1 MGKNLFIL
9 AILTM
14 SLMACSTKEDVA
26 DEREPL
32 KPETPVG
39 KDEWETILPD
49 GGVIER
55 DDITIQFPKG
65 TFSSETKVAV
75 SEVKKGQILGED
87 EVSKFYQIT
96 MPVTTGNSFTVKIKC
111 DEKGEDINAVIHAP
125 AIAVTLQQ
133 QLYCDIT
140 VKSTYSNGE
149 YQVNI
154 PKFKNGDTNETA
166 SFSIGIAHLVS
177 DFSTTT
183 GTRGGGVKT
192 VGNVSWHWTLDNKT
206 YIKYFDNLMKV
217 SDDIRRGLQNIQDLG
232 FRLSDARDVPVHFLQ
247 LTKGSG
253 KTKKELSGTF
263 NQSQFTDD
271 WNSITINQDILF
283 NYDGHLNDGE
293 VNSKRTPIH
302 EFLHYYQSDLDPRCC
317 YIKAKTGG
325 EALLLYESGAVWVEK
340 FNDNGTPSSMI
351 NNYVTNFSRG
361 LYSIDDI
368 YKSGKDY
375 QSHGYGMG
383 ALLEY
388 ITTKRSTENFNKNSV
403 IELYNQWI
411 GDTNTLETSFNR
423 SPFEYLKNWV
433 EMPNHKSNLFK
444 DDHYDEFILSLM
456 KGEVLTSYDLTSVAY
471 DDLEYEDYQKGL
483 SEDGEVRYKSV
494 CYPYG
499 CFVMTCTLKGK
510 KFNEKGYFD
519 NKQLVIEQKEKGTQ
533 TYALIRTP
541 QGYTQMDGYALYDS
555 PLIIDGKTLE
565 SVRKTENY
573 TFKLYLISTNYSNYD
588 KNQSDVTV
596 KLEDAEELDVKITK
610 MTDVRLDG
618 YLKTKE
624 KKSGID
630 NSSYFGYYSSY
641 YKDADITFTQSS
653 DHIHVESSH
662 YNKDNYEK
670 GESHENKLTI
680 SFDITGFKDNFS
692 KCKVENL
699 KFTSKATLIYPQDYE
714 YGLTKN
720 VEERNTIITDMPA
733 TETSLYPTVQR
744 YGQEGT
750 FNLGYFKFGGKGK
763 SAFIVKEYNHTQTWN
778 YQSGESIT
786 ETYIPQNTAEDEITI
801 GIEFEYTTKKK

>member
-32 KPETPVG
+32 KPETPVE
-39 KDEWETILPD
+39 KDEWETIQPD

-55 DDITIQFPKG
+55 DDFTIQFPKG

-96 MPVTTGNSFTVKIKC
+96 MPVSTGAAMTIEIQSEEQAGDIVLVANMPSRSMHQEEASYAITSFDATYQQGKYK
-111 DEKGEDINAVIHAP
+111 
-125 AIAVTLQQ
+125 VT
-133 QLYCDIT
+133 
-140 VKSTYSNGE
+140 
-149 YQVNI
+149 I
-154 PKFKNGDTNETA
+154 PKFDNGTSTDDI
-166 SFSIGIAHLVS
+166 SFSVGMAHRAQFSNSKNIGKKA
-177 DFSTTT
+177 STRTIEGEKEGDISWYYDT
-183 GTRGGGVKT
+183 DRAFEQTYAVQLAGLIDDLNSYIHTAIKQIHDLKFT
-192 VGNVSWHWTLDNKT
+192 VREK
-206 YIKYFDNLMKV
+206 
-217 SDDIRRGLQNIQDLG
+217 RRIPIQFKALG
-232 FRLSDARDVPVHFLQ
+232 
-247 LTKGSG
+247 
-253 KTKKELSGTF
+253 
-263 NQSQFTDD
+263 
-271 WNSITINQDILF
+271 QDIYGLF
-283 NYDGHLNDGE
+283 KQSPFDDKYSHIELNLNILTTSGLDRE
-293 VNSKRTPIH
+293 TLKQTVIH
-302 EFLHYYQSDLDPRCC
+302 EFFHYFQADYDARWYFSKYRNCNGDELMM
-317 YIKAKTGG
+317 
-325 EALLLYESGAVWVEK
+325 YESGATWIEK
-340 FNDNGTPSSMI
+340 FMNGGIPPSRQ
-351 NNYVTNFSRG
+351 FAERLPHFLRG
-361 LYSIDDI
+361 LINLEDI
-368 YKSGKDY
+368 YKDDATCLDKNGKLDIGKAR
-375 QSHGYGMG
+375 QSHGYAMG

-388 ITTKRSTENFNKNSV
+388 MTKQMGNKKILDFYEYWARESKSTFDNLQYLANEGNLMTFYGGYDDFITSCC
-403 IELYNQWI
+403 L
-411 GDTNTLETSFNR
+411 
-423 SPFEYLKNWV
+423 
-433 EMPNHKSNLFK
+433 
-444 DDHYDEFILSLM
+444 
-456 KGEVLTSYDLTSVAY
+456 GEVVPELSGPNFCDAKSITIRDGNLSGVF
-471 DDLEYEDYQKGL
+471 KG
-483 SEDGEVRYKSV
+483 DI
-494 CYPYG
+494 YPYG
-499 CFVMTCTLKGK
+499 SHIRKLIIQGFKDTSLKDK
-510 KFNEKGYFD
+510 ELVFKPLTKGVHL
-519 NKQLVIEQKEKGTQ
+519 Q
-533 TYALIRTP
+533 LIRQTTKDLQLLSNFAETP
-541 QGYTQMDGYALYDS
+541 DS
-555 PLIIDGKTLE
+555 IVINGSDLEKLRRTDNNEIRAQFYIITGTYEK
-565 SVRKTENY
+565 
-573 TFKLYLISTNYSNYD
+573 SNTIPYELNVEL
-588 KNQSDVTV
+588 KDV
-596 KLEDAEELDVKITK
+596 EETDVKITK

-699 KFTSKATLIYPQDYE
+699 KFTSNFVLIYPTDYE

-750 FNLGYFKFGGKGK
+750 FSYGYFKFGGKGK

-801 GIEFEYTTKKK
+801 AIEFEYTTKKK